1 MDEQKL
7 QDMINEDDRFG
18 VASYFVDKFFIDF
31 IDGMNEQSVDYAFT
45 SIGLGRTYI
54 ENTCIK
60 INEKVNPFDA
70 EQLGHNASKKI
81 IYKSILINCW
91 EQRMP
96 DNLDELRNIWDGL
109 IR

>member
-7 QDMINEDDRFG
+7 QEMINEGNRFG
-18 VASYFVDKFFIDF
+18 VASYFVDKFFSDF
-31 IDGMNEQSVDYAFT
+31 IDGLNKQSVDDAFT
-45 SIGLGRTYI
+45 SVGLARTHI

-60 INEKVNPFDA
+60 INEEVNPFDS

-91 EQRMP
+91 EQGMP
-96 DNLDELRNIWDGL
+96 YNLDELRNT
-109 IR
+109 